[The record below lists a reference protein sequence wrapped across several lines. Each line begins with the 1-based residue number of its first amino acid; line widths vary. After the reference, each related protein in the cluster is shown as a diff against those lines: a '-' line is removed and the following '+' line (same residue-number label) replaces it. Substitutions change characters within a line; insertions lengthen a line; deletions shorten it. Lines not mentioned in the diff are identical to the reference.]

1 MDEKGNAL
9 SWQSTPKNFL
19 FHHDTLSRV
28 YKAKL
33 ADELRAAELYELVP
47 AAAWKQ
53 EFVVDIE
60 AVGHGVPTLKYLAPY
75 VHRVAINNSRIVSVD
90 EQSVTYKIRRSKTNR
105 VEIKRVD
112 GEVFVESFLQHVLPR
127 GFQKIRHYGWM
138 SANSKVSLD
147 EVKWLVWLF
156 LGWTYWLASG
166 YAPQAKPLTT
176 PLRCK
181 ACGGVLRVVEV
192 TFESLQSRGIVPDQS
207 LGYFDSG

>member
-1 MDEKGNAL
+1 M
-9 SWQSTPKNFL
+9 
-19 FHHDTLSRV
+19 
-28 YKAKL
+28 
-33 ADELRAAELYELVP
+33 
-47 AAAWKQ
+47 
-53 EFVVDIE
+53 
-60 AVGHGVPTLKYLAPY
+60 PTLKYLAPY

-105 VEIKRVD
+105 VEIKHVA

-166 YAPQAKPLTT
+166 YAPQEKPLTT

-181 ACGGVLRVVEV
+181 VCGGVLRVVEV
-192 TFESLQSRGIVPDQS
+192 TFESLQSRGLVPDQS
-207 LGYFDSG
+207 FGYFDSG